1 MDDRDQRSARN
12 DRTRLA
18 LHFGRVARDHGAT
31 TPNGVER
38 QHGMAPHPAADSDCE
53 NRARQKRPYPLT
65 PENTRRS
72 EVDLPG
78 LGESIIMPLPV

>member
-1 MDDRDQRSARN
+1 M
-12 DRTRLA
+12 
-18 LHFGRVARDHGAT
+18 ARDHGAT

-53 NRARQKRPYPLT
+53 HRARQKRPYPLT

-78 LGESIIMPLPV
+78 FGESIIMPLPV